1 MTAELCWAQCGN
13 EEWPGY
19 LSARAEGPGPILDTT
34 LAGCERGLSF
44 GAAFFTLRQRHLAQK
59 TMHRGEATTG
69 FRLLSE

>member
-44 GAAFFTLRQRHLAQK
+44 GAAFFTLRQHHPAQN
-59 TMHRGEATTG
+59 TMH
-69 FRLLSE
+69 